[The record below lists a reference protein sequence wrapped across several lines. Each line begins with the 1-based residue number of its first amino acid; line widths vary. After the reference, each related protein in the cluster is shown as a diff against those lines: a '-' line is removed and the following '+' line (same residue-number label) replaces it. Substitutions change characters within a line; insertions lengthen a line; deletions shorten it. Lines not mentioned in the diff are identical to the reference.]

1 MRILRRLSFC
11 VTHILINHLRI
22 MNKADLINA
31 IAAESG
37 LSKADSKKALD
48 AFVSSVT
55 GALKGGDKREL
66 KEPVLTLLQ
75 NKLSLFRQRRL
86 LSLKQVQ
93 NSLRLL
99 NKLYS

>member
-1 MRILRRLSFC
+1 
-11 VTHILINHLRI
+11 
-22 MNKADLINA
+22 MNKAELINA

-37 LSKADSKKALD
+37 LSKADSKKALE

-55 GALKGGDKREL
+55 NALKGGDKVSLVGLELSQYPKEL
-66 KEPVLTLLQ
+66 KEPVLIHQ
-75 NKLSLFRQRRL
+75 RNRLSLSRQRKL

-93 NSLRLL
+93 NCLKLL

>member
-1 MRILRRLSFC
+1 
-11 VTHILINHLRI
+11 

-55 GALKGGDKREL
+55 GALKGGDKVSLVGFGTFSVSERAESINPSTKQAITIPAKKVAKFKAGAEL
-66 KEPVLTLLQ
+66 SEAVE
-75 NKLSLFRQRRL
+75 
-86 LSLKQVQ
+86 
-93 NSLRLL
+93 
-99 NKLYS
+99 